1 MGRRWQHRLRA
12 GSIIVDLN
20 SAAQPPASAGAISP
34 PDDFYYASLY
44 LAPNIRHQLRVL
56 EAVRR
61 AITDIP
67 GNCSD
72 RGVAHLKLTWWQ
84 TELQQLASGN
94 ARHPLAQP
102 LLPLVQAQPGLLDLF
117 EALLDAT
124 INGLNQAPLADHA
137 ALLAWLHCQQGVLLN
152 HYIGCGAPVSATQ
165 RQALIELGALLELA
179 YALRGLRQHRRA
191 TPLLLPE
198 ATLRAARLSGDAVRG
213 AYSSV
218 TLKRVLRCEI
228 DWLRSELLTRSA
240 ALPPS
245 VRRGQRLI
253 VTLAACAAEGL
264 ALTRADDCQVLE
276 RRVELLPL
284 RKLWLAWRVRYI
296 G

>member
-1 MGRRWQHRLRA
+1 MGQRWQHRLCA
-12 GSIIVDLN
+12 GSVGVDLS
-20 SAAQPPASAGAISP
+20 SAAQPPASAGAIAP

-44 LAPNIRHQLRVL
+44 LAPAARHQLRVL

-61 AITDIP
+61 AISDIP

-102 LLPLVQAQPGLLDLF
+102 LLPLVQAQPALLELF

-137 ALLAWLHCQQGVLLN
+137 ALLAWLHGQQGGLLA
-152 HYIGCGAPVSATQ
+152 HYIDCGAVVSAAQ
-165 RQALIELGALLELA
+165 RQALVELGAVLELA
-179 YALRGLRQHRRA
+179 YAVRGLRQHRRA

-213 AYSSV
+213 AYSSAS
-218 TLKRVLRCEI
+218 LKVVLQPEI
-228 DWLRSELLTRSA
+228 DWLRAQLLTRSA
-240 ALPPS
+240 ALPRKL
-245 VRRGQRLI
+245 RRGQGLL
-253 VTLAACAAEGL
+253 VTLAACAAEAL

-276 RRVELLPL
+276 RRVELQPL
-284 RKLWLAWRVRYI
+284 RKLWLAWRVAHW

>member
-1 MGRRWQHRLRA
+1 MGRQWQHRLCA
-12 GSIIVDLN
+12 GFIGVDLS

-44 LAPNIRHQLRVL
+44 LAPAVRHQLRVL

-61 AITDIP
+61 AIIDIP
-67 GNCSD
+67 GNCTD

-84 TELQQLASGN
+84 TELQQLASGH

-117 EALLDAT
+117 EALLEAT
-124 INGLNQAPLADHA
+124 ISGLNQAPLADHA
-137 ALLAWLHCQQGVLLN
+137 ALLGWLHRQQGSLLA
-152 HYIGCGAPVSATQ
+152 HYINCGAVVSAAQ
-165 RQALIELGALLELA
+165 SQALAELGAVLELA

-191 TPLLLPE
+191 TPLLLPDT
-198 ATLRAARLSGDAVRG
+198 TLRAAGLSGDAVRG
-213 AYSSV
+213 AYSSAS
-218 TLKRVLRCEI
+218 LKVVLQPEI
-228 DWLRSELLTRSA
+228 DWLRAQLLTRSA
-240 ALPPS
+240 ALPRKL
-245 VRRGQRLI
+245 RRGQRLL
-253 VTLAACAAEGL
+253 VTLAACAAEAL
-264 ALTRADDCQVLE
+264 ALTRADNCEVLE

-284 RKLWLAWRVRYI
+284 RKLWLAWRVAHW